1 MISLAHRITKERHPS
16 IRNVNPNVPAVVEK
30 IIDKALEKEQI
41 KRYQKAGRMAEHL
54 KRVIAKIDEIQRK
67 KRPYVI

>member
-1 MISLAHRITKERHPS
+1 MISLVYRITRERHPS
-16 IRNVNPNVPAVVEK
+16 IRNMNPKVPAIVVK
-30 IIDKALEKEQI
+30 IMDKALEKEQI